1 MEFIN
6 QMEPV
11 FDEKEENAVKE
22 YISRRAWLTEFGETR
37 RFERMV
43 AEYTGAKYC
52 SVVANGT
59 VSLMIALLA
68 CGVKPG
74 DEVICP
80 DYTMVASPNSIECI
94 GAKAVFADI
103 ERETLCLDF
112 ECMKAS
118 VTERT
123 RAVMLVSLGGRYPR
137 RLPEI
142 VDYCRARGL
151 WLIEDAAQSLGSFHQ
166 GKHVGTFG
174 DVASFSFSSPKIISA
189 GQGGALI
196 TNHQALYEKLLQVR
210 DFGREKA
217 GADHYMT
224 LGFNCK
230 YTDLQAV
237 VAIEQMK
244 KLPWRVERKKEMGR
258 LYWKLLSGIPELS
271 LIETDFDETPP
282 WFFDVICERRDE
294 LAEYLRG
301 RGIGTRKSYPP
312 LHLEPVYN
320 YTDLHF
326 PVTESVANNILWL
339 PSTITLTDEQITY
352 VCECVRA
359 FYETGAEAV

>member
-22 YISRRAWLTEFGETR
+22 YISRRAWLTEFKETR
-37 RFERMV
+37 RFEEMV

-94 GAKAVFADI
+94 GAKAVFADV
-103 ERETLCLDF
+103 ERSTLCLDF
-112 ECMKAS
+112 ECMKAA
-118 VTERT
+118 VTEKT
-123 RAVMLVSLGGRYPR
+123 KAVMLVSLGGRYPK
-137 RLPEI
+137 RLREI
-142 VDYCRARGL
+142 VDFCKERGL

-166 GKHVGTFG
+166 GKHVGTYG
-174 DVASFSFSSPKIISA
+174 DIASFSFSSPKIISA

-196 TNHQALYEKLLQVR
+196 TDNKELFDKLLQVR

-230 YTDLQAV
+230 YTDLQAI

-244 KLPWRVERKKEMGR
+244 KLPGRVARKKEMGR
-258 LYWKLLSGIPELS
+258 LYWHLLSDIPQIR
-271 LIETDFDETPP
+271 LIETNFDETPP
-282 WFFDVICERRDE
+282 WFFDAICERRDE
-294 LAEYLRG
+294 LAEYLHG
-301 RGIGTRKSYPP
+301 CGIGTRKSYPP
-312 LHLEPVYN
+312 LHLEPVYG
-320 YTDLHF
+320 YTDQHY
-326 PVTESVANNILWL
+326 PVTEAVANKILWL
-339 PSTITLTDEQITY
+339 PSTITLTDEQISY
-352 VCECVRA
+352 ICGCVRT
-359 FYETGAEAV
+359 FYGEAL

>member
-1 MEFIN
+1 MNFIN

-22 YISRRAWLTEFGETR
+22 YISRRAWLTEFKETR
-37 RFERMV
+37 RFEEMV

-94 GAKAVFADI
+94 GAKVVFTDI

-112 ECMKAS
+112 ECMKKA
-118 VTERT
+118 VTDRT
-123 RAVMLVSLGGRYPR
+123 RAVMLVSLGGRYPK
-137 RLPEI
+137 RLREI
-142 VDYCRARGL
+142 VDFCKEHGL
-151 WLIEDAAQSLGSFHQ
+151 WLVEDAAQSLGSFHK
-166 GKHVGTFG
+166 GKHVGTYG
-174 DVASFSFSSPKIISA
+174 DIASFSFSSPKIISA

-196 TNHQALYEKLLQVR
+196 TDNKELFNKLLQVR

-237 VAIEQMK
+237 VAIEQMR
-244 KLPWRVERKKEMGR
+244 KLPDRVARKKEMGR
-258 LYWKLLSGIPELS
+258 LYWKLLSGIPGVELVD
-271 LIETDFDETPP
+271 TDFNETPP
-282 WFFDVICERRDE
+282 WFFDIICERRGE
-294 LAEYLRG
+294 LAEYLHNKG
-301 RGIGTRKSYPP
+301 VGTRLSYPP

-326 PVTESVANNILWL
+326 PITESVANNILWL
-339 PSTITLTDEQITY
+339 PSTITLTDEQIHY
-352 VCECVRA
+352 ICDCVGD
-359 FYETGAEAV
+359 FYEK